1 MKYNLKKM
9 LQKCVEQGEDYV
21 LLIAGF
27 NNNCNLAHNQ
37 IESLYKLAEEMKED
51 NLVIV
56 FDSIAFTPYITSYN
70 GSHVLAGIKFN
81 KIENW

>member
-1 MKYNLKKM
+1 M
-9 LQKCVEQGEDYV
+9 LQKCVEQGEGYV
-21 LLIAGF
+21 LIGEGF
-27 NNNCNLAHNQ
+27 SNNCNLQQNQ

-56 FDSIAFTPYITSYN
+56 FDDIAFTPYITSYN
-70 GSHVLAGIKFN
+70 GGHVLAGIKFN

>member
-9 LQKCVEQGEDYV
+9 LQKCVEQRESCV
-21 LLIAGF
+21 LLRPGF

-56 FDSIAFTPYITSYN
+56 FDSIAFTPYTTSYN

-81 KIENW
+81 KVEEW

>member
-21 LLIAGF
+21 LLRAGF
-27 NNNCNLAHNQ
+27 NNNCNLPHNQ

-51 NLVIV
+51 TLVII
-56 FDSIAFTPYITSYN
+56 FDDIAFTPYITSYN
-70 GSHVLAGIKFN
+70 GGYVLAGIKFN